1 MTRLGR
7 SQLAMLLGIKP
18 RTVDA
23 WARRGHVTRHPDGYD
38 PGEVLSWWENETR
51 QKMAAVVSCR
61 LDGI

>member
-1 MTRLGR
+1 MTRFGR

-23 WARRGHVTRHPDGYD
+23 WVRRGHITRHPDGYD
-38 PGEVLSWWENETR
+38 PADVLAWWENETR

-61 LDGI
+61 VDSA